1 MDGCYPL
8 CCTAVSGLSSPTFG
22 RGDRVTRCP
31 AKVPLIVDKLGNPVL
46 DPVRIPDVIRIFVRR
61 QNPTARI
68 PIKME
73 PFIVSARKYRPQQF
87 DEVVGQ
93 QTITETL
100 MNAIEKDHLA
110 QALLFCGPRG
120 VGKTTCARILAKK
133 INEDGMEQDGEDFA
147 FNIFELDAASN
158 NSVDDIRNL
167 TDQVRIP
174 PQTGKYKVYIID
186 EVHMLSQ
193 NAFNAFLKTLEE
205 PPSHAIFILATTEK
219 HKIIP
224 TILSRC
230 QIFDFKR
237 ITTADAVD
245 YLKKIAREQGITAE
259 EDALHIIAQKADG
272 AMRDAL
278 SIFDRVVSFAGNN
291 LTRQAV
297 AENLNVL
304 DVEVYFKTTELILDQ
319 NIPGL
324 LVYFNQI
331 LSAGFD
337 GHHFINGLSS
347 HFRDLMV
354 CRDAQT
360 ISLLDASDSVKEQF
374 LEQAKSVS
382 SEFLIQAL
390 NLANECELNYKTS
403 SNHRLLV
410 ELCLMQLA
418 SIGTTEKK
426 KHNGQEISLIPAA
439 AFHNRESTAVPPK
452 KVTDTANPPVSNQSS
467 QQIPSVS
474 PIVPS
479 DKGHKAGVGHPQE
492 APKKDPSVEPAEIP
506 LKADLGSATD
516 KPVVSEKMQGQNT
529 TETPTVESDTSQASV
544 KTPEVESLKD
554 RKGTKVSGLSLSS
567 IRAKKLY
574 EAQKRARQPEH
585 EVLPEDPVDASHL
598 TDLWNEFIEKTERK
612 GKKILASSLA
622 TDSPKLEE
630 GHFIHI
636 ELPNSTMKKEVE
648 RDQLELMTFL
658 RKSLNNY
665 SLQLR
670 VSVNEE
676 TARQYAFTPEEK
688 YQKLKEKN
696 PALDLLRKTFD
707 LDL

>member
-1 MDGCYPL
+1 
-8 CCTAVSGLSSPTFG
+8 
-22 RGDRVTRCP
+22 
-31 AKVPLIVDKLGNPVL
+31 
-46 DPVRIPDVIRIFVRR
+46 
-61 QNPTARI
+61 
-68 PIKME
+68 ME

-87 DEVVGQ
+87 EEVVGQ

-100 MNAIEKDHLA
+100 LNAIKKNHLA

-133 INEDGMEQDGEDFA
+133 INEDGNEQEGEDFA

-237 ITTADAVD
+237 IRTIDAVD
-245 YLKKIAREQGITAE
+245 YLKKIAVEQGIDAE

-278 SIFDRVVSFAGNN
+278 SIFDRVVSFAGNT
-291 LTRQAV
+291 LTRKAV

-304 DVEVYFKTTELILDQ
+304 DVEVYFQTTNLILDHD
-319 NIPGL
+319 IPGL

-354 CRDAQT
+354 CRDKET
-360 ISLLDASDSVKEQF
+360 IALLDTSDSVKHQF
-374 LEQAKSVS
+374 LEQAKRVD
-382 SEFLIQAL
+382 SEFLLQAL
-390 NLANECELNYKTS
+390 DLANICELNYKAS

-418 SIGTTEKK
+418 SIGVGEKK
-426 KHNGQEISLIPAA
+426 KDPSEATFLIPASE
-439 AFHNRESTAVPPK
+439 FHHREPAPPPALPGREDAVVPPK
-452 KVTDTANPPVSNQSS
+452 KQVRPAEVERSAPLETVLPTTENAAGPRDAPAPVAPAAELSPGVVVSNSETFTAS
-467 QQIPSVS
+467 QNAPANSRAGSGADTEKVKSHQPEPPGIPGHTVNQALQFTDS
-474 PIVPS
+474 P
-479 DKGHKAGVGHPQE
+479 DTR
-492 APKKDPSVEPAEIP
+492 EPAKMA
-506 LKADLGSATD
+506 LKPRG
-516 KPVVSEKMQGQNT
+516 E
-529 TETPTVESDTSQASV
+529 
-544 KTPEVESLKD
+544 
-554 RKGTKVSGLSLSS
+554 KVSGLSLSS
-567 IRAKKLY
+567 IRAKKLH
-574 EAQKRARQPEH
+574 EAQKKALQPAPE
-585 EVLPEDPVDASHL
+585 ELPEDPVDAEELIALWKSFTQL
-598 TDLWNEFIEKTERK
+598 TESN

-622 TDSPKLEE
+622 TDTPKLAE
-630 GHFIHI
+630 GHII
-636 ELPNSTMKKEVE
+636 RIALPNSTMKKEVE
-648 RDQLELMTFL
+648 RDQLDLMTFL

-665 SLQLR
+665 SLQLQ

-676 TARQYAFTPEEK
+676 AARHYAFTPEEK
-688 YQKLKEKN
+688 YEKLKEKN
-696 PALDLLRKTFD
+696 PAIDLLRETFD

>member
-1 MDGCYPL
+1 
-8 CCTAVSGLSSPTFG
+8 
-22 RGDRVTRCP
+22 
-31 AKVPLIVDKLGNPVL
+31 
-46 DPVRIPDVIRIFVRR
+46 
-61 QNPTARI
+61 
-68 PIKME
+68 ME

-87 DEVVGQ
+87 EEVVGQ

-100 MNAIEKDHLA
+100 VNAIEKNHLA

-133 INEDGMEQDGEDFA
+133 INEDGNEREGEDFA

-237 ITTADAVD
+237 ITTADAVE
-245 YLKKIAREQGITAE
+245 YLKKIALEQGIEAE

-278 SIFDRVVSFAGNN
+278 SIFDRVVSFAGNS
-291 LTRQAV
+291 LTRKAV

-304 DVEVYFKTTELILDQ
+304 DVEVYFQATDLILAHD
-319 NIPGL
+319 IPGL

-360 ISLLDASDSVKEQF
+360 IALLDTSDSVKQQF
-374 LEQAKSVS
+374 LEQGKKVD
-382 SEFLIQAL
+382 SEFLIEAL
-390 NLANECELNYKTS
+390 DLANTCELNYKGS

-418 SIGTTEKK
+418 SIGVIEKK
-426 KHNGQEISLIPAA
+426 KDNRQDTPLIPAA
-439 AFHNRESTAVPPK
+439 EFQNSTPPPPLPLPNTRIRAEGNLPK
-452 KVTDTANPPVSNQSS
+452 KTVEVVDEVEIPENMGPQSKEEE
-467 QQIPSVS
+467 S
-474 PIVPS
+474 PT
-479 DKGHKAGVGHPQE
+479 E
-492 APKKDPSVEPAEIP
+492 APVKMNIADKK
-506 LKADLGSATD
+506 
-516 KPVVSEKMQGQNT
+516 
-529 TETPTVESDTSQASV
+529 
-544 KTPEVESLKD
+544 EV
-554 RKGTKVSGLSLSS
+554 KVSGLSLSS

-574 EAQKRARQPEH
+574 EAQKKAQQPEP
-585 EVLPEDPVDASHL
+585 ENLPEDPVDPGQL
-598 TDLWNEFIEKTERK
+598 VQLWGQFIERTESK

-622 TDSPKLEE
+622 TDTPKLED
-630 GHFIHI
+630 GHFIRI

-648 RDQLELMTFL
+648 RDQLGLMTFL

-670 VSVNEE
+670 ISVNEE
-676 TARQYAFTPEEK
+676 SAKQYAFTPEEK

-696 PALDLLRKTFD
+696 PAIDLLRQTFD